1 MRNYQIFSLTL
12 ASLLSVT
19 GSILLKSNSSWANL
33 TISNDNV
40 DKLLL
45 ANTQQSPFPEK
56 IEGTEANDNLVG
68 RNVPYIQDLIYGYE
82 GDDFVEG
89 LAGQDK
95 LYGGRGNDEIH
106 GGLNNDFLEGGAG
119 QDELYGDEGNDII
132 SGDDNYVH
140 DSVNEEQNDLLIG
153 GLGDDELYSR
163 QGTDTLIGWGGG
175 SDEVDFLQGSINP
188 NDQTIFVLGN
198 QESGVF
204 YANNSNNDF
213 AFIQHLDKGNV
224 VQLLGSPNDYQLV
237 EIVHRPRKLTLVGN
251 VIGIVYKPTDDLI
264 AIMQSYKSINLDTDM
279 ASSDLFMFV
288 Q

>member
-1 MRNYQIFSLTL
+1 MRNYRFVSLTL

-19 GSILLKSNSSWANL
+19 GSLLLKSNFSWANL
-33 TISNDNV
+33 TINSTNSQQF
-40 DKLLL
+40 LL
-45 ANTQQSPFPEK
+45 AETQQSPFLEK
-56 IEGTEANDNLVG
+56 MEGTNADDKLVG
-68 RNVPYIQDLIYGYE
+68 KNIPYIQDVIYGYE
-82 GDDFVEG
+82 GNDFIEG

-106 GGLNNDFLEGGAG
+106 GGLNRDFLEGGAG

-132 SGDDNYVH
+132 SGDDNYIH
-140 DSVNEEQNDLLIG
+140 DSVKEEQNDLLIG

-175 SDEVDFLQGSINP
+175 SEEVDFLQGSTNP

-204 YANNSNNDF
+204 YAKNSNHDF
-213 AFIQHLDKGNV
+213 ALIQHLEKGNV
-224 VQLLGSPNDYQLV
+224 VQLLGSPDDYQLV

-264 AIMQSYKSINLDTDM
+264 AIMQSYKNINLDTDM
-279 ASSDLFMFV
+279 ANSDLFMFV